1 MKTQTNEKT
10 MHSNEFDTNE
20 WFYENLSGS
29 PYISWVCAFKRGA
42 LTYGQV
48 KYRVRGWI
56 RELGKNRGRPTVSY
70 QEWLEWMKEN
80 HDNSYDHIL
89 G

>member
-1 MKTQTNEKT
+1 MLCIECRVW
-10 MHSNEFDTNE
+10 SVECRVWSVE
-20 WFYENLSGS
+20 CRV
-29 PYISWVCAFKRGA
+29 YISWVCAFKRGA